1 MPDHLIPYI
10 DIAALFSGPS
20 SARDTADRLIG
31 EAATSIGFMTVTG
44 LPGDT
49 LSPDLRRRLLSIFGL
64 PEDAKRKLYRWNF
77 DPTRANVYRGWF
89 PLTPGNATW
98 KEGIDM
104 GPDVAYGPSRTRPD
118 DPLVE
123 PTPLPD
129 PADLP
134 GWHQAVQDYYRAM
147 EGVGQALMR
156 ALARSLGLPE
166 QVFDASFEQGIS
178 TLRLLRYPPR
188 TPESLAGA
196 GDEARVTH
204 DGRELFMLA
213 RAHVDSG
220 FVTLLAQD
228 GVAGLQAQASDEVWV
243 DVPPRE
249 STLAVNFGKL
259 LERWTGGRV
268 KATRHRVIG
277 GSAERFSIPFFY
289 EPAVDAVIAPLPLGG
304 AADFAPVSY
313 GDHLWDATTKF
324 VEQAGIAHLRTPR
337 GVTRA
342 S

>member
-1 MPDHLIPYI
+1 MAEHLIPRI
-10 DIAALFSGPS
+10 DISPLFEGPS
-20 SARDTADRLIG
+20 PARDDADRQIG

-44 LPGDT
+44 LPDGC
-49 LSPDLRRRLLSIFGL
+49 LSPAIRRSLLSIFAL
-64 PEDAKRKLYRWNF
+64 PDDRKRRLYRWNF
-77 DPTRANVYRGWF
+77 DARNPNVYRGWF

-104 GPDVAYGPSRTRPD
+104 GPDIAYGPGRTRAD
-118 DPLVE
+118 DPLAE

-129 PADLP
+129 PDDLP
-134 GWHQAVQDYYRAM
+134 GWHSAARDYYRAM
-147 EGVGQALMR
+147 EQTGRVLMR
-156 ALARSLGLPE
+156 SIARGLGLPE
-166 QVFDASFEQGIS
+166 QAFDASFENGIS

-196 GDEARVTH
+196 GEAAHVVH
-204 DGRELFMLA
+204 EGRNLYMLA

-228 GVAGLQAQASDEVWV
+228 GVPGLQAQATDGAWL

-249 STLAVNFGKL
+249 GTLAVNFGKL

-268 KATRHRVIG
+268 RATLHRVIG
-277 GSAERFSIPFFY
+277 GNAERHSIPFFY
-289 EPAVDAVIAPLPLGG
+289 EPAVDAVIAPLPIAG
-304 AADFAPVSY
+304 AEPFAPVSY
-313 GDHLWDATTKF
+313 GDHLWEATTKF

-337 GVTRA
+337 GVTTA
-342 S
+342 A